1 VVAPPLETDS
11 TGGAQVGELPAGA
24 RRRGELIGTAALAAL
39 VLCLLLL
46 GASAASRPS
55 NYVPSSVHRFPGWL
69 AGPLQPLGFST
80 AHGLLEGL
88 VLAICACYAVVLACL
103 RSLPTRRL
111 WTAIILGDL
120 VALLAPPLLSTDV
133 FGYLGFARLG
143 VLDHLSPYSFTA
155 NAAPHDAIYPYLGWH
170 TVTTPYGPLF
180 TLLGYA
186 IVPLGI
192 AAGLWAFKLLA
203 ALTSLA
209 TVALVWRIA
218 KRLGRSPKRA
228 VAIYGLNPLVL
239 VFAVGGAHNDTL
251 FGVLLA
257 AAALWLISGSERA
270 AGVSIVVAIAL
281 KVSAGLML
289 PFAVLGAERRRA
301 IVAVSVL
308 SAAALGIVAFAVFG
322 THLAGIWNA
331 LAAEQRQVAKHS
343 VPAEVSALLGL
354 GRPNAQG
361 VRLAEGVRVVFVVLF
376 AAALAATLWRAWRG
390 SWWLDCYAW
399 ATLALLACTGWLLP
413 WYGMWALLPAS
424 VSASRRLQ
432 AVTLV
437 ASAYLVAIKII

>member
-1 VVAPPLETDS
+1 VVAPTLEPETARTPRAGDP
-11 TGGAQVGELPAGA
+11 PAGA
-24 RRRGELIGTAALAAL
+24 SRAAELIGTAALAAL

-46 GASAASRPS
+46 GANAASAPS
-55 NYVPSSVHRFPGWL
+55 SYVPSGVHHFPGWL
-69 AGPLQPLGFST
+69 AGPLAPFGFSA

-103 RSLPTRRL
+103 RSLPRGRV
-111 WTAIILGDL
+111 WTAIVLGD
-120 VALLAPPLLSTDV
+120 VAALLAPPLLSTDV

-180 TLLGYA
+180 TLLSYA

-192 AAGLWAFKLLA
+192 AAGLWTLKLIA

-209 TVALVWRIA
+209 TIALVWRIA
-218 KRLGRSPKRA
+218 ARLGRSPKLA

-239 VFAVGGAHNDTL
+239 VFAVAGAHNDTI
-251 FGVLLA
+251 FGLLLA
-257 AAALWLISGSERA
+257 AAALWLVTGRERA
-270 AGVSIVVAIAL
+270 AAVSIVVAIAL
-281 KVSAGLML
+281 KVTAGLML
-289 PFAVLGAERRRA
+289 PFALLGAERRRTVA
-301 IVAVSVL
+301 AVSVL
-308 SAAALGIVAFAVFG
+308 AAAALAVVSFAVFG
-322 THLAGIWNA
+322 THLTGIAHA

-343 VPAEVSALLGL
+343 VPAEVSTLLGL
-354 GRPNAQG
+354 GRANAQG
-361 VRLAEGVRVVFVVLF
+361 VRLAESVRVVFVVLF
-376 AAALAATLWRAWRG
+376 AAVLVATLWRAWRG

-432 AVTLV
+432 VAALV
-437 ASAYLVAIKII
+437 ASAYLVAIKIV